1 MRLRPRTPKSAERL
15 RTVGINLLIFFVLAN
30 LVYWA
35 IPVVST
41 IGRAFSGLRAQP
53 IPPAYTAKEA
63 AWLPKLRQEQGR
75 FGTVYK
81 SFIVWRREAFAGET
95 INVEGPYR
103 QRRTLN
109 AAGAD
114 ARKVYFFGGSTMWGA
129 GVDDASTI
137 PSLFAK
143 ASGLRAENFADSGY
157 IAHQGLLQL
166 IQLLQDGHRPDL
178 VVFYDGVNDT
188 LFKCRSE
195 LGPHSHER
203 EQQIAT
209 VLKTSANPHSFSYYL
224 APFAKLA
231 QNISREAGRAMAA
244 EEFDCH
250 TNRAKAEAIADNLIQ
265 DWRFAKHLVELHGGK
280 FLAALQPVSFFSRTR
295 LDYLRLPQNFERQY
309 QAVYPLLRE
318 KLASTGEF
326 QDLVGALDTEEPVYT
341 DFCHLAPRGN
351 RIIAERLAALAVP
364 LLASPER

>member
-1 MRLRPRTPKSAERL
+1 MCLRPKSPKTAARLRIVGVNLLVLFVAANLIYWGIPTVRAIGGLFSGWRTP
-15 RTVGINLLIFFVLAN
+15 
-30 LVYWA
+30 
-35 IPVVST
+35 PVS
-41 IGRAFSGLRAQP
+41 
-53 IPPAYTAKEA
+53 PAYTAEEA
-63 AWLPKLRQEQGR
+63 KWVPTMHREQGR

-95 INVEGPYR
+95 INVEGPYL
-103 QRRTLN
+103 QRRTIN
-109 AAGAD
+109 SAGPD
-114 ARKVYFFGGSTMWGA
+114 ARKVWFFGGSTTWGS

-137 PSLFAK
+137 PSQFAK
-143 ASGLRAENFADSGY
+143 ASGLRTENFADAGY

-166 IQLLQDGHRPDL
+166 IQLLQDGQRPDL

-209 VLKTSANPHSFSYYL
+209 LLKTSANPHSFSYYF
-224 APFAKLA
+224 APFTKLA
-231 QNISREAGRAMAA
+231 QNISRETGRATGA

-250 TNRAKAEAIADNLIQ
+250 TNPAKARAIADNLIQ
-265 DWRFAKHLVELHGGK
+265 DWQFAKHLVEMHGGK
-280 FLAALQPVSFFSRTR
+280 FLAVLQPVSFLSRTR
-295 LDYLRLPQNFERQY
+295 LDYLRLPAGFERQY

-318 KLASTGEF
+318 RLRGAGAH
-326 QDLVGALDTEEPVYT
+326 DLTGALDLDEPLYT

-364 LLASPER
+364 LVPKP

>member
-1 MRLRPRTPKSAERL
+1 MRLRPRNPKTAERL
-15 RTVGINLLIFFVLAN
+15 RTIGINLLVLFVLASV
-30 LVYWA
+30 VYWA
-35 IPVVST
+35 IPLVST

-53 IPPAYTAKEA
+53 IPPAYTAEEA
-63 AWLPKLRQEQGR
+63 KWLPKHRQELGR

-81 SFIVWRREAFAGET
+81 SFIEWRREAFAGET
-95 INVEGPYR
+95 INVEGPYL

-109 AAGAD
+109 VAAPD
-114 ARKVYFFGGSTMWGA
+114 ARKVYFFGGSTMWGP
-129 GVDDASTI
+129 GVDDANTI

-203 EQQIAT
+203 EQQIAGI
-209 VLKTSANPHSFSYYL
+209 LKTSANPHSFSYYL

-231 QNISREAGRAMAA
+231 QNLSRETGRAAGA

-250 TNRAKAEAIADNLIQ
+250 ANPAKAQAIADNLIQ

-295 LDYLRLPQNFERQY
+295 LDELRLPAAFERQY
-309 QAVYPLLRE
+309 RTVYPLLRD
-318 KLASTGEF
+318 KVARSGEF
-326 QDLVGALDTEEPVYT
+326 HDLVGALDTGEAVYT

-351 RIIAERLAALAVP
+351 RIIADRLATLAVP
-364 LLASPER
+364 LIGKN

>member
-1 MRLRPRTPKSAERL
+1 MRLLPRNPKIAARL
-15 RTVGINLLIFFVLAN
+15 RTLGINLLVFFVIAN
-30 LVYWA
+30 VVYWG
-35 IPVVST
+35 IPLVST

-53 IPPAYTAKEA
+53 IPPAYTAEEA
-63 AWLPKLRQEQGR
+63 AWLPKHRQELGR

-81 SFIVWRREAFAGET
+81 SFIAWRREAFAGET
-95 INVEGPYR
+95 IHVEGPYL

-109 AAGAD
+109 AAGPD
-114 ARKVYFFGGSTMWGA
+114 ARKVYFFGGSTMWGP
-129 GVDDASTI
+129 GVDDANTI
-137 PSLFAK
+137 PSLFAR

-188 LFKCRSE
+188 LVKCRSE

-209 VLKTSANPHSFSYYL
+209 VLRTSANPHTFAYYL

-231 QNISREAGRAMAA
+231 QNISRETGRAMGA

-265 DWRFAKHLVELHGGK
+265 DWRFARHLVELHGGR
-280 FLAALQPVSFFSRTR
+280 FLATLQPVSFFSRTR
-295 LDYLRLPQNFERQY
+295 LDYLRLPAGFERQY

-318 KLASTGEF
+318 RLARSGEF
-326 QDLVGALDTEEPVYT
+326 QDLVGALDTDEPVYT

-351 RIIAERLAALAVP
+351 RIIADRLAALALP
-364 LLASPER
+364 LLAKP